1 MQITNPTDSSDHRSK
16 KRGMFMNSRNS
27 QWKLR
32 DIVVLSSLSV
42 VFAVIYLLFLQIGN
56 VLVGF
61 MGPMGYEVIFG
72 IWFIVSIIA
81 TYIIRKP
88 GAAVISETVAGLI
101 EVLIGNAVGPI
112 LIVSAL
118 IQGLG
123 AEAVFAATRYRNY
136 STKVLMLAGVGSA
149 VFSFAWGYF
158 RSGYAAYSVGL
169 IIAMFVV
176 RCISGAL
183 ISGLLGKWIADAL
196 ANTGVLRSFPIAKGQ
211 R

>member
-1 MQITNPTDSSDHRSK
+1 
-16 KRGMFMNSRNS
+16 MNSRNS

-88 GAAVISETVAGLI
+88 GAAVISETVAGLV

-136 STKVLMLAGVGSA
+136 STKVLMMVGVGSA

>member
-1 MQITNPTDSSDHRSK
+1 MK
-16 KRGMFMNSRNS
+16 LRNS

-88 GAAVISETVAGLI
+88 GAAVISETVAGLV

-123 AEAVFAATRYRNY
+123 AEAVFAATRYRNF

-158 RSGYAAYSVGL
+158 RSGYAAYSLEL
-169 IIAMFVV
+169 ILAMLLV
-176 RCISGAL
+176 RCISGAV
-183 ISGLLGKWIADAL
+183 ISGLLGKSIGDAL

>member
-1 MQITNPTDSSDHRSK
+1 
-16 KRGMFMNSRNS
+16 MNSRNS

-88 GAAVISETVAGLI
+88 GAAVISETVAGLV

>member
-1 MQITNPTDSSDHRSK
+1 
-16 KRGMFMNSRNS
+16 MNSRNN

-88 GAAVISETVAGLI
+88 GAAAISETVAGLV

>member
-1 MQITNPTDSSDHRSK
+1 
-16 KRGMFMNSRNS
+16 MNMRNS

-88 GAAVISETVAGLI
+88 GAAVISETVAGLV

-123 AEAVFAATRYRNY
+123 AEAVFAATRYRNF

-158 RSGYAAYSVGL
+158 RSGYAAYSLEL
-169 IIAMFVV
+169 ILAMLLV
-176 RCISGAL
+176 RCISGAV
-183 ISGLLGKWIADAL
+183 ISGLLGKSIGDAL

>member
-1 MQITNPTDSSDHRSK
+1 
-16 KRGMFMNSRNS
+16 MNSRNS

-42 VFAVIYLLFLQIGN
+42 VFAVIYLLFLQLGN

-136 STKVLMLAGVGSA
+136 STKVLMEAGVGSA

-158 RSGYAAYSVGL
+158 RNGYAAYSVGL
-169 IIAMFVV
+169 ILAMFVV

-183 ISGLLGKWIADAL
+183 LSGLLGKWIADAL

>member
-1 MQITNPTDSSDHRSK
+1 MNMQ
-16 KRGMFMNSRNS
+16 NS

-88 GAAVISETVAGLI
+88 GAAVISETVAGLV

-123 AEAVFAATRYRNY
+123 AEAVFAVTRYRNF

-158 RSGYAAYSVGL
+158 RSGYAAYSLGL
-169 IIAMFVV
+169 ILAMLLV
-176 RCISGAL
+176 RCISGAV
-183 ISGLLGKWIADAL
+183 ISGLLGKSIGDAL
-196 ANTGVLRSFPIAKGQ
+196 ANTGVLRSFPIVKGQ

>member
-1 MQITNPTDSSDHRSK
+1 
-16 KRGMFMNSRNS
+16 MNSRNS

-176 RCISGAL
+176 RCISGAF

>member
-1 MQITNPTDSSDHRSK
+1 
-16 KRGMFMNSRNS
+16 MNSRNS

>member
-1 MQITNPTDSSDHRSK
+1 
-16 KRGMFMNSRNS
+16 MNSQNN

-42 VFAVIYLLFLQIGN
+42 VFAVIYLLFLQVGN

-169 IIAMFVV
+169 IIAMFIV

>member
-1 MQITNPTDSSDHRSK
+1 
-16 KRGMFMNSRNS
+16 MNSRNS

-149 VFSFAWGYF
+149 VFSFSWGYF

>member
-1 MQITNPTDSSDHRSK
+1 
-16 KRGMFMNSRNS
+16 MNSRNS

-136 STKVLMLAGVGSA
+136 STKVLILAGVGSA

>member
-1 MQITNPTDSSDHRSK
+1 
-16 KRGMFMNSRNS
+16 MNSRNS

-61 MGPMGYEVIFG
+61 MGPMGYEIIFG

-176 RCISGAL
+176 RCTSGAL
-183 ISGLLGKWIADAL
+183 ISGLLGKWIANAL

>member
-1 MQITNPTDSSDHRSK
+1 
-16 KRGMFMNSRNS
+16 MNAQNN

-42 VFAVIYLLFLQIGN
+42 VFAVIYLLFLQVGN

-136 STKVLMLAGVGSA
+136 STKVLMLAGAGSA

-169 IIAMFVV
+169 IIAMFIV

>member
-1 MQITNPTDSSDHRSK
+1 
-16 KRGMFMNSRNS
+16 MNSRNS

-88 GAAVISETVAGLI
+88 GAAAISETVAGLV

>member
-1 MQITNPTDSSDHRSK
+1 
-16 KRGMFMNSRNS
+16 MNSRNS

-183 ISGLLGKWIADAL
+183 LSGLLGKWIADAL

>member
-1 MQITNPTDSSDHRSK
+1 
-16 KRGMFMNSRNS
+16 MNSRNS

-88 GAAVISETVAGLI
+88 GAAVISETVAGLV

-183 ISGLLGKWIADAL
+183 LSGLLGKWIADAL

>member
-1 MQITNPTDSSDHRSK
+1 
-16 KRGMFMNSRNS
+16 MNMRNS

-88 GAAVISETVAGLI
+88 GSAVISETVAGLV

-123 AEAVFAATRYRNY
+123 AEAVFAATRYRNF

-158 RSGYAAYSVGL
+158 RSGYAAYSLGL
-169 IIAMFVV
+169 ILAMLLV
-176 RCISGAL
+176 RCISGAV
-183 ISGLLGKWIADAL
+183 ISGLLGKSIGDAL

>member
-1 MQITNPTDSSDHRSK
+1 M
-16 KRGMFMNSRNS
+16 RNS

-88 GAAVISETVAGLI
+88 GAAVISETVAGLV

-123 AEAVFAATRYRNY
+123 AEAVFAATRYRNF

-158 RSGYAAYSVGL
+158 RSGYAAYSLGL
-169 IIAMFVV
+169 ILAMLLV
-176 RCISGAL
+176 RCISGAV
-183 ISGLLGKWIADAL
+183 ISGLLGKSIGDAL

>member
-1 MQITNPTDSSDHRSK
+1 
-16 KRGMFMNSRNS
+16 MNSRNS
-27 QWKLR
+27 QWKLQ

-88 GAAVISETVAGLI
+88 GAAVISETVAGLV

-169 IIAMFVV
+169 ILAMFIV

-196 ANTGVLRSFPIAKGQ
+196 TNTGVLRSFPIAKGQ

>member
-1 MQITNPTDSSDHRSK
+1 MIA
-16 KRGMFMNSRNS
+16 RNS
-27 QWKLR
+27 NSHWKLR

-42 VFAVIYLLFLQIGN
+42 VFAVIYLLFVQIGN
-56 VLVGF
+56 VLVGL

-88 GAAVISETVAGLI
+88 GAAVISETVAGLV

-123 AEAVFAATRYRNY
+123 AEAIFAATRYRNF
-136 STKVLMLAGVGSA
+136 STRVLMLAGVGSA

-158 RSGYAAYSVGL
+158 RSGYGAYSLGL
-169 IIAMFVV
+169 ILAMLLV
-176 RCISGAL
+176 RCISGAV
-183 ISGLLGKWIADAL
+183 ISGLLGKWIGDAL
-196 ANTGVLRSFPIAKGQ
+196 ANTGVLRSFPIAKGL

>member
-1 MQITNPTDSSDHRSK
+1 
-16 KRGMFMNSRNS
+16 MNSRNS

-149 VFSFAWGYF
+149 VSSFAWGYF

-176 RCISGAL
+176 RCISGAF

>member
-1 MQITNPTDSSDHRSK
+1 
-16 KRGMFMNSRNS
+16 MNSRNS

-149 VFSFAWGYF
+149 VFSLAWGYF

>member
-1 MQITNPTDSSDHRSK
+1 
-16 KRGMFMNSRNS
+16 MNSRNS

-88 GAAVISETVAGLI
+88 GAAVISETVAGLV

-123 AEAVFAATRYRNY
+123 AEAVFASTRYRNY

>member
-1 MQITNPTDSSDHRSK
+1 
-16 KRGMFMNSRNS
+16 MNSRSS

-88 GAAVISETVAGLI
+88 GAAVISETVAGLV

>member
-1 MQITNPTDSSDHRSK
+1 
-16 KRGMFMNSRNS
+16 MNMRNS

-88 GAAVISETVAGLI
+88 GAAVISETVAGLV

-123 AEAVFAATRYRNY
+123 AEAVFAATRYRNF

-158 RSGYAAYSVGL
+158 RSGYAAYSLGL
-169 IIAMFVV
+169 ILAMLLV
-176 RCISGAL
+176 RCISGAV
-183 ISGLLGKWIADAL
+183 ISGLLGKSIGDAL

>member
-1 MQITNPTDSSDHRSK
+1 
-16 KRGMFMNSRNS
+16 MNSRNS

-123 AEAVFAATRYRNY
+123 AEALFAATRYRNY

-169 IIAMFVV
+169 ILAMFVV

>member
-1 MQITNPTDSSDHRSK
+1 
-16 KRGMFMNSRNS
+16 MNSRIS

-176 RCISGAL
+176 RCISGAF

>member
-1 MQITNPTDSSDHRSK
+1 
-16 KRGMFMNSRNS
+16 MNN

-32 DIVVLSSLSV
+32 DIIVLSSLSV
-42 VFAVIYLLFLQIGN
+42 VFAVIYLLFLQLGN
-56 VLVGF
+56 LLVGF

-81 TYIIRKP
+81 AYIIRKP
-88 GAAVISETVAGLI
+88 GAAVISETVAGVV

-123 AEAVFAATRYRNY
+123 AEAVFAASRYRSY

-149 VFSFAWGYF
+149 IFSFVWGYF
-158 RSGYAAYSVGL
+158 RSGFGAYSLGL
-169 IIAMFVV
+169 VIAMLVA

-196 ANTGVLRSFPIAKGQ
+196 AKTGVLRSFPIAKE
-211 R
+211 RK

>member
-1 MQITNPTDSSDHRSK
+1 
-16 KRGMFMNSRNS
+16 MNSRNS

-42 VFAVIYLLFLQIGN
+42 VFAVIYLLFLQLGN

-169 IIAMFVV
+169 ILAMFVV

-183 ISGLLGKWIADAL
+183 LSGLLGKWIADAL

>member
-1 MQITNPTDSSDHRSK
+1 
-16 KRGMFMNSRNS
+16 MNMRNS

-88 GAAVISETVAGLI
+88 GAAVISETVAGLV

-112 LIVSAL
+112 LIISAL

-123 AEAVFAATRYRNY
+123 AEAVFAATRYRNF

-158 RSGYAAYSVGL
+158 RSGYAAYSLGL
-169 IIAMFVV
+169 ILAMLLV
-176 RCISGAL
+176 RCISGAV
-183 ISGLLGKWIADAL
+183 ISGLLGKSIGDAL

>member
-1 MQITNPTDSSDHRSK
+1 
-16 KRGMFMNSRNS
+16 MNSRNS

-88 GAAVISETVAGLI
+88 GAAVISETVAGLV

-169 IIAMFVV
+169 IIAMFIV

-196 ANTGVLRSFPIAKGQ
+196 ANTGVLRSFPIARGQ

>member
-1 MQITNPTDSSDHRSK
+1 
-16 KRGMFMNSRNS
+16 MNSRNI

-158 RSGYAAYSVGL
+158 RSGYAVYSVGL